1 MFVLTNSDFAEKKF
15 GVYSHN
21 PKEMPFWTRLFV
33 VQLIYTWFFI
43 YSIHLFIYEYLNNYC
58 VILLLK
64 GSFFLADELF
74 NFYK

>member
-1 MFVLTNSDFAEKKF
+1 MFVLTNSDFAEKKL
-15 GVYSHN
+15 VCYN
-21 PKEMPFWTRLFV
+21 LKEMPFWTRLFV

-43 YSIHLFIYEYLNNYC
+43 YSIHLFIYEYLNNYY